1 MTPFSGNYIDLIIV
15 LVLVYFASSAF
26 RYGFLLILADFA
38 SFFVSLLLSLRVYQY
53 LSDFFKNNFTLTKS
67 LSDALGFL
75 VAAILIETVL
85 GQIFYWL
92 ISKLPKKLRNSKIN
106 KYLGIVP
113 AVGEGV
119 VFTAFILTL
128 IISLPVRPNIKR
140 DITNSKIG
148 SYLVEKT
155 SGVERSINKV
165 FGGIIDNSLTY
176 FTVKEGSRESVKLDS
191 EVGDLTVDEESESQ
205 MFTMVNAERTKRG
218 LEALAWAPN
227 VVPVT
232 RAHAKDMWERHY
244 FSHYSPEGKDVG
256 DRLNAAKISYS
267 IAGENLAL
275 APTIQ
280 TAHTGLMN
288 SEGHR
293 ENILETRFKKV
304 GIGVIDNGFY
314 GKMFV
319 QVFTD

>member
-1 MTPFSGNYIDLIIV
+1 MAPFNGNYIDLIIV
-15 LVLVYFASSAF
+15 LVLIYFASSAF

-38 SFFVSLLLSLRVYQY
+38 SFLLSLLASLRVYQY
-53 LSDFFKNNFTLTKS
+53 LSVFFKDNFNLAKG

-75 VAAILIETVL
+75 IAAILIETIL
-85 GQIFYWL
+85 GQLFYWV
-92 ISKLPKKLRNSKIN
+92 ISKLPKKIRTSKIN

-113 AVGEGV
+113 ALGEGI
-119 VFTAFILTL
+119 VFVAFILTL

-140 DITNSKIG
+140 DVTNSKIG
-148 SYLVEKT
+148 SFLVAKT
-155 SGVERSINKV
+155 SGAEQSINKV
-165 FGGIIDNSLTY
+165 FGGIINDSLTY

-191 EVGDLTVDEESESQ
+191 EVGTLTIDEAAETQMLGLVNEERRKRDLP
-205 MFTMVNAERTKRG
+205 
-218 LEALAWAPN
+218 ALTWAPN
-227 VVPVT
+227 VVPVA

-275 APTIQ
+275 APTLQ

-293 ENILETRFKKV
+293 ENILEARFTKV
-304 GIGVIDNGFY
+304 GIGVIDNGIY